1 MPTADL
7 LNTLVQ
13 YAQIVSPLAIVVS
26 AFIYFNQ
33 KRKDRKEKA
42 IQIGMEIENLISMI
56 DYVNLIYRSD
66 APDLVKLLRN
76 ADKKK
81 MKKFEYREIRE
92 VYSYEELIEI
102 RKYFSLNDTRCCSV
116 GAASRIFVPSTATL
130 KVARKRYHHLFNESI
145 SDISEN
151 QQNLENS
158 NYLDEYLFFEYHQIV
173 TKVLNRL
180 ETLSMMMVQKVA
192 DEKAIY
198 NSFSDF
204 FLDFIAR
211 FYYYI
216 ATINTDLI
224 NADKKMKNV
233 IKIFNKWERRTEW
246 RKKWKA
252 INPYYW

>member
-1 MPTADL
+1 M
-7 LNTLVQ
+7 
-13 YAQIVSPLAIVVS
+13 
-26 AFIYFNQ
+26 
-33 KRKDRKEKA
+33 
-42 IQIGMEIENLISMI
+42 
-56 DYVNLIYRSD
+56 
-66 APDLVKLLRN
+66 
-76 ADKKK
+76 
-81 MKKFEYREIRE
+81 
-92 VYSYEELIEI
+92 IEI
-102 RKYFSLNDTRCCSV
+102 RKYFSLIDTRCCSV

-204 FLDFIAR
+204 FWISLQDFI
-211 FYYYI
+211 
-216 ATINTDLI
+216 TILPPSILI
-224 NADKKMKNV
+224 WLMQ
-233 IKIFNKWERRTEW
+233 I
-246 RKKWKA
+246 KKWKMSLRYS
-252 INPYYW
+252 INGSAGQNGEKNGKLSILIIGNVNPSSKQSRSKG